1 MGMESVENIK
11 EINKN
16 NIILDDLKN
25 IKNDE
30 VIVVQHQKIR
40 GLQIKIKRDSF
51 KDTVLP
57 VVFYS
62 EKLQIRDNSSR
73 LTPVHNVLLE
83 YHEMMDYLEQL
94 LQSPNIETYNY
105 YKLLREKGLKEGDI
119 LLFDN
124 GKKGIV
130 IIPSPE
136 YLNGAIR
143 YIPLKKDR
151 TRSQGI
157 PRYLYRG
164 ENYEIVTDSEE

>member
-1 MGMESVENIK
+1 MGIDSVKNIH

-16 NIILDDLKN
+16 NISLDDLVN
-25 IKNDE
+25 IKNAE
-30 VIVVQHQKIR
+30 EIVIQHQKIR
-40 GLQIKIKRDSF
+40 GLQIKVKRDSF

-62 EKLQIRDNSSR
+62 EKLQIRDNRSR
-73 LTPVHNVLLE
+73 LTPVHDVLLD
-83 YHEMMDYLEQL
+83 YHEMLDYLERL
-94 LQSPNIETYNY
+94 LQCPNVETYNY
-105 YKLLREKGLKEGDI
+105 YKLLCEKGLKEGDV
-119 LLFDN
+119 LLFEN

-130 IIPSPE
+130 VIPSPE

-143 YIPLKKDR
+143 YIPLKKDG

-164 ENYEIVTDSEE
+164 EKYEIVTDSMV